1 VNKIKFFFEQ
11 NDVPASVFK
20 LHVRGGSEGHFTIA
34 DVRQHVEAL
43 AERAKNKNPATLP

>member
-1 VNKIKFFFEQ
+1 MNKIKFFFEQ